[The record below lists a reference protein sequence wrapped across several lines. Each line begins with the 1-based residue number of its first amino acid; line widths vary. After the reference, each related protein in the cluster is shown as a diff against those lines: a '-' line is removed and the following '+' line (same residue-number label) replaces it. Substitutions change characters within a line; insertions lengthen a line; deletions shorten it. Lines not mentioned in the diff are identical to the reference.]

1 MHFHTVS
8 EHRIIPVRVYI
19 LCRSE
24 FEDLV
29 RLSLSQIE
37 TEKNTEILKLK
48 VLVMLK
54 IKYSEIEH

>member
-8 EHRIIPVRVYI
+8 EHRIILIRLYI

-29 RLSLSQIE
+29 GLSQIE
-37 TEKNTEILKLK
+37 TERNAEILKLK

-54 IKYSEIEH
+54 KKSEIEH